1 MVKFLRSLYA
11 FVRPYQ
17 PRLLLGLLCGVLYAL
32 TNGALVLVIKPVV
45 NLVSTGAVNVGE
57 LFDKAPAPLRP
68 VADSLRS
75 WVPAVTAPSSKA
87 GMMLVIGLI
96 PVLMLVRVVLA
107 YLSVYL
113 MNWAAA
119 RAIADIRTRLFD
131 HLQNLSLA
139 FFSRAR
145 TGDLISRITNDTQI
159 LYGIIGS
166 SFASMVKDPITV
178 LTILIVALTRQP
190 MLTLVSMVV
199 LPACLAPIIIYGRKV
214 RKSAR
219 AMQGHISDLT
229 GLMHESFTGNRI
241 IKAYN
246 MEATVLAQFRQTTR
260 QYVGHV
266 MRVIRANE
274 IPSQLMEF
282 LGALGVALVLIFVQ
296 LSPKAKPSPGDF
308 VAFITGIVLMYPPI
322 KNLTRLHNQLHM
334 AASASQRVFELL
346 DTKSAVVDPPDP
358 VPLEARRADIQF
370 DHVDFDYGEKPVL
383 RGINL
388 TVKNGQVLALVGSSG
403 SGKTTIANLLLR
415 FYDPLRGSVR
425 IGQTDIRHVA
435 IKDLRRQIALVTQE
449 TILFHDTIRHNIA
462 VGRPGATNEEIEA
475 AARCANAHEFIMQ
488 KPQGYDAV
496 VGEKGMA
503 LSGGQRQRIAI
514 ARALL
519 KDAPILVLDEAT
531 SSLDAESE
539 RLVQEE
545 LEKLM
550 EGRTTICIAHRLSTI
565 QRADLIAVLREG
577 RVVETGT
584 HAELIRRDG
593 TYRRLYEL
601 QTQT

>member
-1 MVKFLRSLYA
+1 
-11 FVRPYQ
+11 
-17 PRLLLGLLCGVLYAL
+17 
-32 TNGALVLVIKPVV
+32 
-45 NLVSTGAVNVGE
+45 
-57 LFDKAPAPLRP
+57 
-68 VADSLRS
+68 
-75 WVPAVTAPSSKA
+75 
-87 GMMLVIGLI
+87 
-96 PVLMLVRVVLA
+96 
-107 YLSVYL
+107 
-113 MNWAAA
+113 
-119 RAIADIRTRLFD
+119 
-131 HLQNLSLA
+131 
-139 FFSRAR
+139 
-145 TGDLISRITNDTQI
+145 
-159 LYGIIGS
+159 
-166 SFASMVKDPITV
+166 
-178 LTILIVALTRQP
+178 
-190 MLTLVSMVV
+190 
-199 LPACLAPIIIYGRKV
+199 
-214 RKSAR
+214 
-219 AMQGHISDLT
+219 
-229 GLMHESFTGNRI
+229 
-241 IKAYN
+241 
-246 MEATVLAQFRQTTR
+246 
-260 QYVGHV
+260 
-266 MRVIRANE
+266 VIRANE